1 MDKIALI
8 SLLIDAGSRLLSW
21 SKSPKTMKRLLS
33 GEMYRNQKRIKRFL
47 EALEKN
53 GGVSFREVQRCVK
66 ELEYTQTEEVLNGMG
81 SLSRLAYRKTPD
93 SSEFLYR
100 LRNKYLDE
108 VFQKFVNNT
117 RFMKEDFAHCQDC
130 EEDVRR
136 FTQRIKGRSE
146 ELAAAIYIMTK

>member
-8 SLLIDAGSRLLSW
+8 SLLMDAGGRLLSW

-47 EALEKN
+47 DAQERN
-53 GGVSFREVQRCVK
+53 GGVSFREVQRCVN

-81 SLSRLAYRKTPD
+81 SISRLAYRKSPD
-93 SSEFLYR
+93 TDDFLYR
-100 LRNKYLDE
+100 LRDKHLDE
-108 VFQKFVNNT
+108 IFQKFVNNT
-117 RFMKEDFAHCQDC
+117 RFMKEDFADAQDND
-130 EEDVRR
+130 EDIRR